1 MTRTIRVL
9 IVDDEP
15 LAREGIRIRLESAG
29 GGFSVAGECASAPR
43 ALERIRQGGIDLV
56 FLDIQMPGMD
66 GFEMLAQVG
75 EECFPE
81 VIFVTA
87 YDEHALRA
95 FRVRA
100 LDYLLKP
107 VDADCFS
114 EALRRARDRIEV
126 RDQKAAASAAIRNQ
140 SQVQLW
146 KRLPLRSAALG
157 TYFVETKD
165 VMRIEAAG
173 NYARL
178 HTTDGRDHLLHAT
191 MNTLA
196 VHLDPRMFLRVHR
209 SRIVN
214 LVHVVSIRSLHHGEY
229 ELTVRGGV
237 RLVTGR
243 RYRESVRN
251 LLKNTSLVPP
261 AS

>member
-1 MTRTIRVL
+1 MTRSIRVL

-15 LAREGIRIRLESAG
+15 LAREGIRVRLEATG
-29 GGFSVAGECASAPR
+29 AGFSVAGEYASAPR

-66 GFEMLAQVG
+66 GFEMLGQLGG
-75 EECFPE
+75 EFMPE

-107 VDADCFS
+107 LDAECFH
-114 EALRRARDRIEV
+114 EALRRARERIEA
-126 RDQKAAASAAIRNQ
+126 RDQKAAAAAQ
-140 SQVQLW
+140 SQTPSQLW
-146 KRLPLRSAALG
+146 KRLPMRSTALG
-157 TYFVETKD
+157 TYFVDTND
-165 VMRIEAAG
+165 VMWIEAAG
-173 NYARL
+173 NYARI
-178 HTTDGRDHLLHAT
+178 HTSDGRDHLLHAT

-196 VHLDPRMFLRVHR
+196 THLDPRRFLRVHR

-214 LVHVVSIRSLHHGEY
+214 LNSVVAIRSLHHGEY

-237 RLVTGR
+237 RMMTGR
-243 RYRESVRN
+243 RFRESVRS
-251 LLKNTSLVPP
+251 LLKNTSLAPP
-261 AS
+261 TTQ